1 MDLSKK
7 SLKALRRVRDK
18 QRISMAMLFTTI
30 GVLREACVP
39 YIPSNDIEG
48 AVKWF
53 LSLTSETQTKLIDDA
68 MGVNNQ

>member
-1 MDLSKK
+1 
-7 SLKALRRVRDK
+7 
-18 QRISMAMLFTTI
+18 MAMLFTTI